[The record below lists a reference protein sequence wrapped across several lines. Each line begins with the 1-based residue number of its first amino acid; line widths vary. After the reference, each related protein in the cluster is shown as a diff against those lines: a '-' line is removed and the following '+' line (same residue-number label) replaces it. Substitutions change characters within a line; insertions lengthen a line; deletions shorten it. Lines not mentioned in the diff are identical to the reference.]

1 MAPQSD
7 SRHPAASGAGP
18 AAGPGQPP
26 PPEPVPLVLVHGLW
40 DTPRLFRRLEEQL
53 AGRRDPLLIPHLPHG
68 LGSRPLLE
76 LAAQLGAAVDQ
87 RFGPS
92 QPVDLLGF
100 SMGGVI
106 GRSWLQLLGG
116 HRRVR
121 RFISVGSPQRG
132 SWMAWPWP
140 RRWLASIADLRPGSP
155 LLQRLNADLSPL
167 HGIDC
172 CSFWCLSDHMVVPSW
187 RGVLPLGRCQRLPVW
202 NHSHL
207 ITRPA
212 ALDPIVAELLRP

>member
-1 MAPQSD
+1 MA
-7 SRHPAASGAGP
+7 A
-18 AAGPGQPP
+18 QPP
-26 PPEPVPLVLVHGLW
+26 GAVRFLLAPVIPSPIPLVLVHGLW
-40 DTPRLFRRLEEQL
+40 DTPRLFRPLQEHL

-68 LGSRPLLE
+68 LGSRPLVE
-76 LAAQLGAAVDQ
+76 LAVQLGEAVEQ
-87 RFGPS
+87 RFGPL

-106 GRSWLQLLGG
+106 GRSWIQLFGG

-132 SWMAWPWP
+132 SWLAWPWP

-155 LLQRLNADLSPL
+155 LLQRLNGDLSIL
-167 HGIDC
+167 EGLDC

-187 RGVLPLGRCQRLPVW
+187 RGVLPLGPCRRLPVW
-202 NHSHL
+202 NHTQL
-207 ITRPA
+207 ISQPA
-212 ALDPIVAELLRP
+212 ALEPIVAELLRP